1 MEDAM
6 LILCTSS
13 MDDQW
18 CLNKFYIGAE
28 SLERS
33 VVVVVKQ
40 EISFMNIISVSQEQ
54 NYLIVGTHQPSICVY
69 NTDDLTCIHEELL
82 ADVSTA
88 GINIP
93 ESCAFLE
100 YQSCRFLVVGLRDG
114 TLISYQLDSMI
125 GTFNGGTQM
134 IRITTLMDDRIHYLI

>member
-1 MEDAM
+1 MKDAM

-13 MDDQW
+13 MDNQW
-18 CLNKFYIGAE
+18 CLNKFYVGAE
-28 SLERS
+28 YLEKS
-33 VVVVVKQ
+33 DVVVVDQ

-54 NYLIVGTHQPSICVY
+54 NYLIVGTHRPSICVY
-69 NTDDLTCIHEELL
+69 NTDDLACIHEELL
-82 ADVSTA
+82 VDVSTA

-100 YQSCRFLVVGLRDG
+100 NQSCCFLVVGLRDG

-125 GTFNGGTQM
+125 GTSSSGKQM
-134 IRITTLMDDRIHYLI
+134 TYVYTLTHTLSI